1 MESPEAEN
9 FPAAHSTQ
17 APASSD
23 DDFPRSQSRQS
34 SGPSLPADE
43 YLPFPQ
49 LMQSAAATMPSDW
62 TYLPA
67 SQSSHSVSSCAPL
80 VEEYL
85 PAPQATHPA
94 GLFALVVVPYLPA
107 AQSSHA
113 VDRSKLAYLPVIQS
127 VHESEPAAEYLP
139 AGGVDAHLLQYLKTA
154 PSMANGPACSVRE
167 SYQAASKPIQS
178 NLV

>member
-1 MESPEAEN
+1 
-9 FPAAHSTQ
+9 
-17 APASSD
+17 
-23 DDFPRSQSRQS
+23 
-34 SGPSLPADE
+34 
-43 YLPFPQ
+43 
-49 LMQSAAATMPSDW
+49 MPSDW